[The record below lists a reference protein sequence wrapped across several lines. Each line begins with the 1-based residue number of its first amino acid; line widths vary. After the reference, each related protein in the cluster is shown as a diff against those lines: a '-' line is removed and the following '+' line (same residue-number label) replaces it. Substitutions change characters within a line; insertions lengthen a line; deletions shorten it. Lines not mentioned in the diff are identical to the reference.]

1 MADLEKITKQ
11 VIDKE
16 KASLNSQIEE
26 ERRAA
31 DEEIQEAKARAEDKK
46 AKQKERIDQEVFN
59 QYDIEQNSIAI
70 NKRNEKL
77 KLKQELI
84 DRVLT
89 MTQEK
94 LDQVDQEAFKS
105 YTQGVLNQF
114 SQDGKFSLVLG
125 EKSKDLIDETWLSS
139 LNLGN
144 LDLSLSERTIAN
156 ESGFILE
163 DESIE
168 YNFLFSELI
177 KNSRNDLVRQINQEL
192 FQ

>member
-31 DEEIQEAKARAEDKK
+31 DEEIQEAKAQAEDKK

-84 DRVLT
+84 DRVLS

>member
-31 DEEIQEAKARAEDKK
+31 DEEIQEAKAQAEDKK